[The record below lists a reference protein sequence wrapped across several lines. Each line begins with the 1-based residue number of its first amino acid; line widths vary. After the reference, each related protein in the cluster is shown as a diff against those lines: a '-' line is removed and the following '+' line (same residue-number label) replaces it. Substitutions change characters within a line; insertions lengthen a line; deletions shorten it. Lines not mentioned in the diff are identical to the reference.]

1 MRPRRANSDY
11 CKRIYKNISDF
22 EMLNKTNNSV
32 MEKGVDV
39 IYDISEDTKIREA
52 EKRGE
57 VNGMEKVIAK
67 MKASGM
73 SEEEINNIL
82 TKEV

>member
-1 MRPRRANSDY
+1 
-11 CKRIYKNISDF
+11 
-22 EMLNKTNNSV
+22 MLKKTNDSV
-32 MEKGVDV
+32 MEKAVDV
-39 IYDISEDTKIREA
+39 IYDMSEDTKIREMARLREKTLHDNASAMANA

-57 VNGMEKVIAK
+57 VKGMEKVIAK